1 MRRRPLV
8 CDAGLTIFGPDVV
21 KNRYFPAKESFDI
34 FLPME
39 PTSPHAAATAP
50 TDPHPYL
57 DKGLEGIVAFSSRKS
72 FIDGAKGEL
81 IYAGYSIETLAEH
94 ATFEEVCYL
103 LWHERLPNRS
113 ELSAL
118 HATLQAERQVPD
130 YLLAYLHAT
139 NPKSEPMHVLR
150 TAVSMLAD
158 SDDEAEAMDAAANLR
173 KSIRLTAKIPT
184 IIAAFD
190 RIRNGRDVKAPL
202 TSGSTAHNFLYM
214 LNGEEPGANAERV
227 MDLCL
232 VLHAEHGMNASTFTA
247 RAIASTES
255 DLHSAVTGAIGSLKG
270 PLHGGANTAVME
282 MLMHLSPDT
291 DIAAFVKG
299 KLERKEKIMGF
310 GHRVY
315 KTFDPRA
322 TQLRILAKDLATEVN
337 KEYLYNWSETILRV
351 MKEEKNIDPNVDF
364 FSATVYY
371 SMGILPDLYTA
382 IFAMARISGWTAHYI
397 EQLGNNR
404 LIRPRQLYL
413 GAKGL
418 VWNPLE
424 QR

>member
-1 MRRRPLV
+1 
-8 CDAGLTIFGPDVV
+8 
-21 KNRYFPAKESFDI
+21 
-34 FLPME
+34 ME
-39 PTSPHAAATAP
+39 PNKAAP
-50 TDPHPYL
+50 TLIDPELYPYC

-103 LWHERLPNRS
+103 LWHERLPDQA
-113 ELSAL
+113 ELDAL
-118 HATLQAERQVPD
+118 HAGLQAERGIPETVT
-130 YLLAYLHAT
+130 AYLKST
-139 NPKSEPMHVLR
+139 NPKSEPMSVLR

-158 SDDEAEAMDAAANLR
+158 EDPDAEDMGAEAQLR
-173 KSIRLTAKIPT
+173 KAIRLTAKMPT

-190 RIRNGRDVKAPL
+190 RVRNGKDIVTPL
-202 TSGSTAHNFLYM
+202 AKGSTAYNFLYM
-214 LNGEEPGANAERV
+214 LNGEEPGSHAERV

-247 RAIASTES
+247 RAVCSTMS
-255 DLHSAVTGAIGSLKG
+255 DMHSAVTGAIGSLKG

-282 MLMHLSPDT
+282 MLMDLHEDT
-291 DIAAFVKG
+291 DIVAFVKG

-322 TQLRILAKDLATEVN
+322 TQLRILAKDLAREVG
-337 KEYLYNWSETILRV
+337 KEYLYHWSEAILKT

-371 SMGILPDLYTA
+371 SMGIMPDLYTA
-382 IFAMARISGWTAHYI
+382 IFAMSRISGWTAHYI
-397 EQLGNNR
+397 EQLNNNR

-418 VWNPLE
+418 DWTPVE
-424 QR
+424 AR